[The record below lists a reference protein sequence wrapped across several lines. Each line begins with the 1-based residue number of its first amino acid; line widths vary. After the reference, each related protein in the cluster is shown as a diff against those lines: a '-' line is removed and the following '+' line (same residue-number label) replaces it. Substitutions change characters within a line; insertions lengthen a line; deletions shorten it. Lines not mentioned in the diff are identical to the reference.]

1 MTPPP
6 MSGLALNALE
16 KVDGGRSTVFSVL
29 LLECS
34 KNAIGATHT
43 HTHTQREREREVVE
57 RNENPGRGGM
67 AHDQQARDDVVPPF
81 LH

>member
-43 HTHTQREREREVVE
+43 HTHTERERERLWKEM
-57 RNENPGRGGM
+57 RIRGEEEWHM
-67 AHDQQARDDVVPPF
+67 ISRHAMT
-81 LH
+81 